1 MIRLLSAILVFT
13 TVQFSYGQVSD
24 TLGYAKYLQGSDTL
38 YTSPNGGYAFGN
50 NGYNDWVK
58 AESYSDTDNVVLR
71 EVLMLF
77 GHVSFGSQDS
87 TSVVRVTVYLNDGF
101 GVTSI
106 GTSDS
111 IAPDSIVA
119 FVDIPV
125 YQLLDNGSFTVADFT
140 SQTIVLRSRFSIG
153 IDLRYL
159 SVGDTVGLMSTT
171 DGDAGGTYNAWE
183 LASSNNWFTVESSVY
198 SWGLDVDLALFPT
211 IDRYDPASVSR
222 YEEVDLIAYPN
233 PVIDMVSLQFP
244 DNERWSISVLDVF
257 GKVVCQT
264 QRITQSTTL
273 DMSGFSCGTYVVHA
287 ESNSRTATKL
297 IVKR

>member
-1 MIRLLSAILVFT
+1 MIRLLSAILVFSIA
-13 TVQFSYGQVSD
+13 QFSYGQVSD
-24 TLGYAKYLQGSDTL
+24 TLGYSKYLQGSDTL
-38 YTSPNGGYAFGN
+38 YASPNGGYAFGN
-50 NGYNDWVK
+50 NSYNDWVK

-159 SVGDTVGLMSTT
+159 AAGDTVGLMSTT

-183 LASSNNWFTVESSVY
+183 LASSNNWFTVESPVY

-211 IDRYDPASVSR
+211 IDRYDPASVSH
-222 YEEVDLIAYPN
+222 YEKVDLIAYPN
-233 PVIDMVSLQFP
+233 PVIDLISLQFP

-257 GKVVCQT
+257 GKLVFQT
-264 QRITQSTTL
+264 QRNAQNTVV
-273 DMSGFSCGTYVVHA
+273 DMSDFSAGTYVLHA